1 MVISSDMRTTE
12 SYFRGLQNVNSGQ
25 GVVGEATV
33 SLNTQEVPNF
43 SLRLKLVRR
52 AKLRPAGSNFTEEW
66 QQRAHVK
73 DSKWNEGLG
82 TD

>member
-1 MVISSDMRTTE
+1 MAISSDMRTTV
-12 SYFRGLQNVNSGQ
+12 SCFTGLQNVNSGQ
-25 GVVGEATV
+25 GVSEADV
-33 SLNTQEVPNF
+33 SFNAQEVPNF

-52 AKLRPAGSNFTEEW
+52 AKLRPVGSHFTEKW

-73 DSKWNEGLG
+73 DSKWKEGQG

>member
-1 MVISSDMRTTE
+1 MPTTV
-12 SYFRGLQNVNSGQ
+12 SYFTGLQNVNSGQ
-25 GVVGEATV
+25 GVVGEAKV
-33 SLNTQEVPNF
+33 SFNAQEVPNF

-66 QQRAHVK
+66 QQRAHDK
-73 DSKWNEGLG
+73 DSTWNEGQG